1 MRYEI
6 SKVNLEIPES
16 IGKAIGHKVEKVE
29 QRLKRYHP
37 DAAGLDIRLEYNN
50 KLKSHECSVN
60 LKAFKDSLHA
70 KKSSPDLRI
79 AIDRCFDALIRELDH
94 YRVKINKS
102 LHHAD

>member
-16 IGKAIGHKVEKVE
+16 IGKTIGHKVEKVE

-37 DAAGLDIRLEYNN
+37 DAAGLDIRLEYTN
-50 KLKSHECSVN
+50 KLKSHECSAN

-79 AIDRCFDALIRELDH
+79 AIHRCFDALIRELDH

-102 LHHAD
+102 LHPAD